1 MWEGDKLPAESVY
14 KEAEGKMQAVI
25 SATRRD
31 FASIRTGRAS
41 PALLDRVT
49 VEYYGT
55 DTPLNQLANI
65 STPEPRLLVIQ
76 PYDKSS
82 IKAIEKAILASDL
95 GLTPNND
102 GNVIRI
108 AIPTLTEERRKDL
121 VRVVRKNAEEKRI
134 AVRNVRRDANEQ
146 LKKLA
151 KDSEL
156 SEDDERRWE
165 KEVQELTDKYIAQ
178 IDELL
183 ASKEAEIMEV

>member
-1 MWEGDKLPAESVY
+1 M
-14 KEAEGKMQAVI
+14 
-25 SATRRD
+25 
-31 FASIRTGRAS
+31 
-41 PALLDRVT
+41 T